1 MADPIIVPRRREDI
15 IDDKGNLTLR
25 FTRFLESLTET
36 TNTATIV
43 INESAEE
50 IAENTLNITI
60 NTLKIAINANAISDN
75 TDLININSGLINE
88 IPIYSGFM
96 AQVQFLQRQFDGLPE
111 FTIDTSGFTTDTT
124 FITTDKV
131 IA

>member
-36 TNTATIV
+36 TNTTSVIIV
-43 INESAEE
+43 DNSEG
-50 IAENTLNITI
+50 IAENAAN
-60 NTLKIAINANAISDN
+60 IAINA
-75 TDLININSGLINE
+75 GLIDE
-88 IPIYSGFM
+88 TPTYSGFM

-111 FTIDTSGFTTDTT
+111 LTIDTSGFTTDLTL
-124 FITTDKV
+124 ITTDKV

>member
-1 MADPIIVPRRREDI
+1 MAEPIIVPRRREDI

-36 TNTATIV
+36 TNTSTTI
-43 INESAEE
+43 INDNADD
-50 IAENTLNITI
+50 IAANTVLIGI
-60 NTLKIAINANAISDN
+60 NTISINNNASDISDN
-75 TDLININSGLINE
+75 TDLINANSGLIDE
-88 IPIYSGFM
+88 IPVYSGFM
-96 AQVQFLQRQFDGLPE
+96 AQIQFLQRQFDGLPE
-111 FTIDTSGFTTDTT
+111 FTIDTSGFTTDLT